1 MTELERSQPQGRRD
15 TVDTGQTPC
24 IGKVNRGGETPKTRK
39 GQMHPASTEAGD
51 RVPARPSSQHCN
63 YTEFVKTP

>member
-1 MTELERSQPQGRRD
+1 MCDRVGKVSTTGQKGYC
-15 TVDTGQTPC
+15 GQTPC